1 MAERDTLL
9 VQIRT
14 TTISTAY
21 LTSRELAYNCDVGPD
36 LVARLVT
43 LGLLDP
49 VGRGVGDELVFEAG
63 AIPLLRKIL
72 RLRHD
77 LGINY
82 EGIGVVLQ
90 LMDRIEQMEARIRE
104 LETLLFP

>member
-1 MAERDTLL
+1 MAERETLL
-9 VQIRT
+9 VQVRSS
-14 TTISTAY
+14 TISVAY
-21 LTSRELAYNCDVGPD
+21 VTSRELAHSCGVGLD
-36 LVARLVT
+36 LVTRLIA

-49 VGRGVGDELVFEAG
+49 VGRGREEEPLFEAV
-63 AIPLLRKIL
+63 AVPLLRKIL

-90 LMDRIEQMEARIRE
+90 LMERIEQMEERIRE